1 MAANDSKKAQGDSAS
16 DGKKSGSA
24 ATGRTAKSGKG
35 TTTGGG
41 EAKGG
46 KAEHRSSMALP
57 LAAAAAAAAAGGA
70 AVVMVRRSRRKAE
83 AAAEAER
90 GKAKR
95 ARSSSRKPV
104 DGAAKKPR
112 VAGGGL
118 TQLMRPDAALG
129 AVIGGTEPKTRAEI
143 TKQVWDYI
151 KSKGLQD
158 AGNRRTINADATL
171 RPVFGKD
178 QVTMFE
184 LPRAIGNHVE
194 KV

>member
-1 MAANDSKKAQGDSAS
+1 MADNDRKKAQGDSAR
-16 DGKKSGSA
+16 DGKTGSA
-24 ATGRTAKSGKG
+24 SPGAAAKSGKG
-35 TTTGGG
+35 KTSTDG
-41 EAKGG
+41 EGKGG
-46 KAEHRSSMALP
+46 RAEHRSGIAVP
-57 LAAAAAAAAAGGA
+57 IAVAAAAAAAGGA
-70 AVVMVRRSRRKAE
+70 AVVMVRRKRRQAE

-95 ARSSSRKPV
+95 PRSASRKPD

-118 TQLMRPDAALG
+118 TQQVRPDAALG
-129 AVIGGTEPKTRAEI
+129 AVIGGTQPRTRAEI

-151 KSKGLQD
+151 KSNGLQD
-158 AGNRRTINADATL
+158 ATNRRTINADATL
-171 RPVFGKD
+171 RRVFGKD

-184 LPRAIGNHVE
+184 LPRLINDHVE

>member
-1 MAANDSKKAQGDSAS
+1 
-16 DGKKSGSA
+16 
-24 ATGRTAKSGKG
+24 
-35 TTTGGG
+35 
-41 EAKGG
+41 
-46 KAEHRSSMALP
+46 
-57 LAAAAAAAAAGGA
+57 
-70 AVVMVRRSRRKAE
+70 MVRRSRRKAE

-95 ARSSSRKPV
+95 ARSSSRKAG
-104 DGAAKKPR
+104 DGAEKKPR

-118 TQLMRPDAALG
+118 TQQVRPDAALG
-129 AVIGGTEPKTRAEI
+129 AVIGGTEPRTRAEI

-158 AGNRRTINADATL
+158 AENRRSINADAKL
-171 RPVFGKD
+171 RAVFGKD

>member
-1 MAANDSKKAQGDSAS
+1 MADNDGKKAQGDSAR

-24 ATGRTAKSGKG
+24 SAGRTAKSGK
-35 TTTGGG
+35 TSGGG
-41 EAKGG
+41 EGKGKSG
-46 KAEHRSSMALP
+46 MAIP

-95 ARSSSRKPV
+95 TRSSSRKPA
-104 DGAAKKPR
+104 DGAEKKPR

-118 TQLMRPDAALG
+118 TQQVRPDAALG
-129 AVIGGTEPKTRAEI
+129 AVIGGTEPRTRAEI

-151 KSKGLQD
+151 RSKGLQD
-158 AGNRRTINADATL
+158 ATNRRSINADATL
-171 RPVFGKD
+171 RRVFGKD

-184 LPRAIGNHVE
+184 LPRLINGHVE